1 MKKTEDT
8 NDKSKALD
16 EMNALD
22 IVTLM
27 NEEDY
32 TVPRAITPCLPLI
45 AEAAD
50 TIVSRFKQG
59 GRVCLQLAPAQAAE
73 SQSLMP
79 QNSRRHSLLTKAVGP
94 A

>member
-50 TIVSRFKQG
+50 TIVSRFK
-59 GRVCLQLAPAQAAE
+59 
-73 SQSLMP
+73 
-79 QNSRRHSLLTKAVGP
+79 
-94 A
+94 